1 MRLIGPMC
9 LNPSYWSY
17 SRAFK
22 MDSINKLIELFR
34 EFPGIGPRQ
43 AKRFVYFL
51 LTKDA
56 GYTNEMSRLITDLRN
71 KIHTCESCFRFY
83 ANDNSNFCQTC
94 RDTGR
99 DTESLMVVSRDV
111 DFESIEKTK
120 AFSGY
125 YFILGGN
132 LPVLEKYP
140 ETKIRE
146 RQLISRIEK
155 RVTEGLKEVIIAL
168 DYNPE
173 GEHTREHVERLIRN
187 NPLFS
192 NLKITHLGRG
202 LSTGSELE
210 YTDPDTIK
218 NALRSRI

>member
-1 MRLIGPMC
+1 
-9 LNPSYWSY
+9 
-17 SRAFK
+17 

-51 LTKDA
+51 LTKDV
-56 GYTNEMSRLITDLRN
+56 GYTNEMARLITDLRN
-71 KIHTCESCFRFY
+71 KIHTCDSCFRFY
-83 ANDNSNFCQTC
+83 ALNSSNAGVGRSATADLAKDNSNICQTC
-94 RDTGR
+94 RDTTR
-99 DTESLMVVSRDV
+99 DKNSLMIVSRDV
-111 DFESIEKTK
+111 DFENIEKTK
-120 AFSGY
+120 AFLGY

-132 LPVLEKYP
+132 VPVLEKNP

-146 RQLISRIEK
+146 RQLLSRIEQ
-155 RVTEGLKEVIIAL
+155 RLAEGLSEVIIAL

-173 GEHTREHVERLIRN
+173 GEHTREHVERTLRN
-187 NPLFS
+187 NPLFA

-210 YTDPDTIK
+210 YTDSDTIK